1 MIFLCYILLVFLA
14 LSILAVRFAYFHP
27 LTDLVSDYRICTEI
41 QFALIEQHENKMTG
55 VSQLYFKRSTAN
67 YCVNNLLLF
76 NILGILYK
84 HNFFSSPWEKDDN
97 SFQIFSNEISQIKD
111 ERMRIGGSA
120 YEDGHCP
127 TDLKLFHI

>member
-1 MIFLCYILLVFLA
+1 MCYILLVNLA
-14 LSILAVRFAYFHP
+14 LSILAVRFAYSHP
-27 LTDLVSDYRICTEI
+27 LADLVSDYRICTEI
-41 QFALIEQHENKMTG
+41 QIALIEQHENKMTG

-84 HNFFSSPWEKDDN
+84 HNFFCSLPLEKDDN
-97 SFQIFSNEISQIKD
+97 SFQIFWNDISQIKD
-111 ERMRIGGSA
+111 DRMRIGGSA

-127 TDLKLFHI
+127 TH